1 MDLQFY
7 GANCLTITHKG
18 TRLVIDDNL
27 ADLGSKSIHKP
38 DDVLL
43 FTSAHPL
50 MVAKLIFD
58 SPGEYE
64 TADISIIGIEARLH
78 LDEEGKRNGTI
89 FKIIADDLNILCT
102 GNIYPGLNDNQLER
116 IGAVDVLVVPVG
128 GNGYTLDPIGAQKI
142 IKMVE
147 PKLIIPTHFDYP
159 GIKYPVPQQTLEN
172 ALKELGVEAS
182 QRLAKLKLK
191 EDELP
196 EVSQLYV
203 LDVTV

>member
-27 ADLGSKSIHKP
+27 AELGAKSIHKQ

-50 MVAKLIFD
+50 ADAKLIFD

-64 TADISIIGIEARLH
+64 TADISIIGIDARLH
-78 LDEEGKRNGTI
+78 LDEEGKKNGTI
-89 FKIIADDLNILCT
+89 FKIIADDLNILFT

-142 IKMVE
+142 IKIVE

-182 QRLAKLKLK
+182 QRLAKLRLK

-203 LDVTV
+203 LDVSS